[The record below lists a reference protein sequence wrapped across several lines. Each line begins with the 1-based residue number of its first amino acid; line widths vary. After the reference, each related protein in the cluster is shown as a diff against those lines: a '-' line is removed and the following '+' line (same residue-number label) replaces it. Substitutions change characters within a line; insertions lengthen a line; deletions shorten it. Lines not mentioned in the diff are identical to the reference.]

1 MILSCYRIDEEI
13 FRQEHKNE
21 LEREAELNRKV
32 MVEEALPKN
41 FEFSSL
47 SDVNDGDLLE
57 TRKDKRLAFKKPE
70 VYCAD
75 RCLTTGHCDV
85 YEDFLEMSVEE
96 VLAFCT
102 DCVLSDDDEVSK
114 SFSETSFILRNFELL
129 KVWYR
134 KPCDVP
140 EKLFEAGFE
149 FRP

>member
-1 MILSCYRIDEEI
+1 M
-13 FRQEHKNE
+13 
-21 LEREAELNRKV
+21 NRKV
-32 MVEEALPKN
+32 MVEEALPNN

-47 SDVNDGDLLE
+47 TDVNDSDLLE
-57 TRKDKRLAFKKPE
+57 VRKDKLLAFKKPE

-85 YEDFLEMSVEE
+85 YEDFLEMSVDE

-102 DCVLSDDDEVSK
+102 DCVLSDDDEVSDK
-114 SFSETSFILRNFELL
+114 LIKIIIFRKFEML
-129 KVWYR
+129 KVEYC

-149 FRP
+149 FKP